1 MLIRM
6 TREKIH
12 SSKGHKKNAYIHDTG
27 EGALV
32 KKTQKTLIYTIQE
45 QMHSSKRHKKN
56 AHIHNTGENALIKKT
71 QKNAVISNKNLLY
84 LQSLY
89 HIFFKK

>member
-32 KKTQKTLIYTIQE
+32 EKTQKKTLIYIIQE
-45 QMHSSKRHKKN
+45 KMCLSKRHKKM
-56 AHIHNTGENALIKKT
+56 
-71 QKNAVISNKNLLY
+71 Q
-84 LQSLY
+84 
-89 HIFFKK
+89 